1 MFLMFAIFN
10 FASVVFV
17 IIWLPETVSPPLPGA
32 ESRALADLASN
43 RLQKGRTLESMDELF
58 GFNADDGPKPT
69 KMEQSLVED
78 VSHVNA
84 DKEKKAQV
92 V

>member
-1 MFLMFAIFN
+1 
-10 FASVVFV
+10 
-17 IIWLPETVSPPLPGA
+17 
-32 ESRALADLASN
+32 
-43 RLQKGRTLESMDELF
+43 MDELF

-78 VSHVNA
+78 VSHVKA
-84 DKEKKAQV
+84 EKEKKAQV

>member
-1 MFLMFAIFN
+1 MFAIFN

-17 IIWLPETVSPPLPGA
+17 IIWLPETVSPPSGA
-32 ESRALADLASN
+32 ESTQSRALTDLAFT